1 MQRHTTRR
9 AVLATALLAAA
20 GAHKLAFSQ
29 QRPFRITAIPDES
42 PTELARKVGGKP
54 DSAHA
59 LLHQK
64 KWSVPGLR
72 YADGFWTI
80 TPPPA
85 PPVPAAGPTAPAPG
99 MKPLRGYMKNIV
111 IREGS
116 MDFLDIPSLAGG
128 RRVPR

>member
-1 MQRHTTRR
+1 MSSLTFGRGRAGPGISKTQLLLDLVRSGPHTP
-9 AVLATALLAAA
+9 A
-20 GAHKLAFSQ
+20 
-29 QRPFRITAIPDES
+29 
-42 PTELARKVGGKP
+42 ELARKVGGKP